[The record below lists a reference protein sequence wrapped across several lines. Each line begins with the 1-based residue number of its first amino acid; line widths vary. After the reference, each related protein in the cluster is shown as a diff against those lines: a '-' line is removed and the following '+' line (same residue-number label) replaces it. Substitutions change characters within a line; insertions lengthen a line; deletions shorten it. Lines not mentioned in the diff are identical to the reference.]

1 MMMMMK
7 LLLCGNFNDTR
18 SFYSYILVL
27 VFALIVGG
35 NRPSLSITAPTTAAR
50 SSLSGADWWF
60 DTLFFYIV

>member
-50 SSLSGADWWF
+50 SSLSGAD
-60 DTLFFYIV
+60 